1 MMTSPSFTSFPTGR
15 VIAFAKTWS
24 IESLDADSVRALRER
39 LHSLGAE
46 LTVFTDHGIW
56 TCDGDDDG
64 EYRDDIAADLATA
77 SALAAARGASD
88 AVFVLDGARA
98 VRVGQSAPTLDAAL
112 DAAAELLVTR
122 RLAASTT
129 PAPFASLHRWTEAL
143 P

>member
-1 MMTSPSFTSFPTGR
+1 MKSSPSLVSFSGGR

-24 IESLDADSVRALRER
+24 VDSLDAARARFRAL
-39 LHSLGAE
+39 GVE
-46 LTVFTDHGIW
+46 LIVFAN
-56 TCDGDDDG
+56 DG

-77 SALAAARGASD
+77 SALVAAPVSGD

-98 VRVGQSAPTLDAAL
+98 IRVGQGATTLSAAL
-112 DAAAELLVTR
+112 EAAAELLVTR

-129 PAPFASLHRWTEAL
+129 PAPFAFLHRWSEVL